1 MIAVSILDNSIT
13 HAHTY
18 VIMVLCVPVATHGRL
33 PSDRKNTSGNSS
45 PIRVTTA
52 RLVAPAI

>member
-18 VIMVLCVPVATHGRL
+18 VIMVLCVPVETHGHL
-33 PSDRKNTSGNSS
+33 PSNNIYMDMSM
-45 PIRVTTA
+45 
-52 RLVAPAI
+52 